1 MNAPH
6 PLFRDAD
13 SVGRGFMTARA
24 SNLLGRVLERKPISA
39 DEVELLSSAERF
51 LRDVADGAQ
60 FTASGAFREGANPS
74 RSLAA
79 LDIAFGP
86 IRVIRT
92 LIEREASFADLFEEL
107 ASAVSKARETGS
119 ADGIEESLGRARQ
132 FFEAL
137 AEWIANSLDSRNPV
151 LGARPDSL
159 F

>member
-1 MNAPH
+1 MNAPN

-39 DEVELLSSAERF
+39 DEAVLLSNAERF

-60 FTASGAFREGANPS
+60 FTASGAFRDGASPS

-79 LDIAFGP
+79 LDVAFGP
-86 IRVIRT
+86 IKVIKT
-92 LIEREASFADLFEEL
+92 LVEREASFAALFEEL
-107 ASAVSKARETGS
+107 ASAVSRARQTGS
-119 ADGIEESLGRARQ
+119 SEGIEESLGRARQ

-151 LGARPDSL
+151 LGIRPDSL
-159 F
+159 Y